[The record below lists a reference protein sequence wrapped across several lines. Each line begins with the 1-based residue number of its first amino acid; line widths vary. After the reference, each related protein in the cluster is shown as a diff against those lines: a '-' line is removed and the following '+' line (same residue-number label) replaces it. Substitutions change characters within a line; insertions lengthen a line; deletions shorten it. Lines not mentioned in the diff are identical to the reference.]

1 MMGIDMSFVAAQVR
15 MDGFAKNKQVNL
27 GNNGTSNKFGHVFS
41 KIVANEN
48 PIIADQTAETGL
60 NSEILRFLKEDSLEE
75 VFNMLGITHDEGL
88 FMISRGK
95 EGKMAAIDELFQNF
109 DDFLSLLNMDVNQL
123 NEILQHLIGEE
134 TAIGNVWDF
143 IQTINNSQLLA
154 DKIASILAGEERGF
168 PKDAVQLLQF
178 MKLVQMIGEKTD
190 LTFDQPEQ
198 ISNVKTIL
206 QNIAKAIS
214 QGEGKATSGKISL
227 EGFHQALKQAQTKV
241 EPSSLVSS
249 TAALQGTGTRTA
261 TITLP
266 NTDQTSQAQTLV
278 KQIESLLGRSQISNA
293 QGTTKLLIKLY
304 PEHLGSVRIELVH
317 RDGMIS
323 ARLLASTSH
332 AKELLDSQIQQLKQ
346 AFVQQNI
353 QLERI
358 DVQQSLQE
366 TDLRD
371 QNFFNML
378 KKGHEQAEEDSD
390 KESDDKQE
398 DDKIS
403 FKDYLIDEEV

>member
-48 PIIADQTAETGL
+48 PISADQTAETGL

-249 TAALQGTGTRTA
+249 TAALQGTGTRAA